1 MDDKLK
7 EFKKLLDAAIEVAD
21 QRSDYDPTN
30 WEVSIAAQ
38 DLRALRAS
46 FRRIFETN
54 E

>member
-7 EFKKLLDAAIEVAD
+7 EFEEILNKAIEVAD

-30 WEVSIAAQ
+30 WEVSLAAQ
-38 DLRALRAS
+38 DLRSLRAS
-46 FRRIFETN
+46 FHRIFN